1 MPWRLIGFLLVLV
14 LVAAFATV
22 NIPNRSDVSFGFYT
36 FEEVPIFLSLLIA
49 FILGTLLMVP
59 FLLRRSKKNAAQAI
73 HEDTQGEPDSGDDGP
88 PSG

>member
-14 LVAAFATV
+14 LVAGFATV
-22 NIPNRSDVSFGFYT
+22 NISNRSDVSFGFFT
-36 FEEVPIFLSLLIA
+36 FEEVPIFLSLLVA

-59 FLLRRSKKNAAQAI
+59 FLLRRRKKNPTQAI
-73 HEDTQGEPDSGDDGP
+73 HEDTQSEPDSSDDGP